1 MAKQNI
7 YSFLHNFTEFVFME
21 LAKISRAKV
30 IFAFVN
36 LDGKDLL
43 VTNAVPIAI
52 AQIKSQMHVFY
63 QMNVNV
69 NQTHWIQ
76 GDCALPH

>member
-36 LDGKDLL
+36 LDGKELL
-43 VTNAVPIAI
+43 VTNAVRTAI
-52 AQIKSQMHVFY
+52 AQIKNQMRVFY

-69 NQTHWIQ
+69 NLTH
-76 GDCALPH
+76 